1 MNDIEQRLFDIL
13 TTIEQANKTTA
24 EQQATIAKQQAMLDK
39 TLKEIIG
46 GYATLDKRL
55 IDNVGQQTAQAVR
68 AEISPVV
75 AKEIK
80 DSLTGGIKNA
90 ESYVTSLDNA
100 TNRIKN
106 ASKELDDQTKY
117 KTLAM
122 WGGAMAIFLTL
133 IIVFIAFYV
142 PSRDE
147 IDRRRAEVAE
157 LKDKT
162 FITATCG
169 GKVCVKVK
177 TDKCGYGDDKSYC
190 VVATK

>member
-13 TTIEQANKTTA
+13 TTIEQANKTIA

-39 TLKEIIG
+39 TLKEITD

-55 IDNVGQQTAQAVR
+55 IDSVGQQTAQAVR

-75 AKEIK
+75 ATEIK
-80 DSLTGGIKNA
+80 KSLTGGIKNA

-100 TNRIKN
+100 TNLITN

-133 IIVFIAFYV
+133 ILVFIAFYV
-142 PSRDE
+142 PSLD
-147 IDRRRAEVAE
+147 EVAQRRQRVADAE
-157 LKDKT
+157 QVGAIFQRCD
-162 FITATCG
+162 
-169 GKVCVKVK
+169 GKPCVKIK
-177 TDKCGYGDDKSYC
+177 PKQCNFGGGEYC